1 MGKAE
6 DKVVTFF
13 ESMKWKRISSLLNG
27 FFSGFLFG
35 IVLVAI
41 LVSEALG
48 EPLPANIVMGLLT
61 LVILAVAIFVWGV
74 HSALVT
80 KEM

>member
-27 FFSGFLFG
+27 FLSGFLFG
-35 IVLVAI
+35 VGLVII

-48 EPLPANIVMGLLT
+48 EPLPTNIVMGLLI
-61 LVILAVAIFVWGV
+61 LVILAVAIFIWGV

>member
-6 DKVVTFF
+6 DKVVTFLK
-13 ESMKWKRISSLLNG
+13 SMKWKRISSLLDG
-27 FFSGFLFG
+27 FLSGFLFG
-35 IVLVAI
+35 VGLVII
-41 LVSEALG
+41 LVSK
-48 EPLPANIVMGLLT
+48 PLEEYLSARIVMGLF
-61 LVILAVAIFVWGV
+61 ILIIVAVAIFVWGV